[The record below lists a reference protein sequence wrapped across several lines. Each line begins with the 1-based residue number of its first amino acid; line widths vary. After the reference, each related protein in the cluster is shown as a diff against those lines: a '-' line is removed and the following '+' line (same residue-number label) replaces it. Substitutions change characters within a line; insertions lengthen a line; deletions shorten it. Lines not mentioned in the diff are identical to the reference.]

1 MKGSGIKI
9 RELMRKDFIYLDED
23 ERLDVVIEKFSR
35 HCIHEAPVVGEGDLR
50 GMVSDK
56 EIANALLKRK
66 LFGKSEL
73 LGAAELRKLKVRDIL
88 NRHVL
93 VLEPDMG
100 LLEALLDMAK
110 RETNIM
116 PVVEKRKVVGVVTG
130 KDVIA
135 YVAKKIIGED
145 LGGEACEGEAVSAVD
160 EVLALVTERKRVK
173 SGDVAKRLGIPV
185 AKVEAI
191 AKSLARHKL
200 IDIKYTI
207 AGKMELREA
216 A

>member
-1 MKGSGIKI
+1 MKSGGVRI

-23 ERLDVVIEKFSR
+23 ERLDAVIEKFSR
-35 HCIHEAPVVGEGDLR
+35 HCIHEAPVVGEGDLK
-50 GMVSDK
+50 GMVSDR

-66 LFGKSEL
+66 ILGKSEL
-73 LGAAELRKLKVRDIL
+73 LEVGELRKLRVRDII

-100 LLEALLDMAK
+100 LVEALLDMAK

-116 PVVEKRKVVGVVTG
+116 PVVEGRKVVGVVTG

-145 LGGEACEGEAVSAVD
+145 VSEGECGDEAVSAVD

-200 IDIKYTI
+200 IEIKYTI